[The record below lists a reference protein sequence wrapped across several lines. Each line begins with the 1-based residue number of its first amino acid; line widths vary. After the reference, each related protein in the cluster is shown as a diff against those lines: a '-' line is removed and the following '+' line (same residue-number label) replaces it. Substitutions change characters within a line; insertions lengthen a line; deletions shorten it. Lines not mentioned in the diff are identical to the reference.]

1 MKLTRRLTAGL
12 MSRTFLLLALL
23 AAVPG
28 TALGGTIYV
37 EPGIDTLKDAVAQ
50 ADPGDKLKLKPG
62 LYEVSS
68 TVVIDKDLTIKGRTE
83 DREDVH
89 IVAVEAEQ
97 FDFEELKFPDPLDRG
112 HILFITDGAQE
123 VSFRYFTIKN
133 APETDI
139 SKFECEEEPPFGYGL
154 NHSECFGDGIHAD
167 GVAELEVD
175 HVEASLNAG
184 NGIYVNGA
192 VEATFY
198 KILAVNNGAFGI
210 DIDTA
215 LDVSIRKSDFIA
227 NQVSGVE
234 ASGHELGTTRAEY
247 RAEIKFE
254 DVVAKG
260 NGEIGLEVERF
271 ENAELEDVICSDN
284 REDGFDADRVDR
296 VEISDSDFLRNLDDG
311 IELFPAGD
319 DVPPDEQPDDFPG
332 SIIEEF
338 EDLEFAANV
347 GEDIERPPT
356 ED

>member
-1 MKLTRRLTAGL
+1 MKPTQRSIAGMMSRRL
-12 MSRTFLLLALL
+12 LLLALL
-23 AAVPG
+23 AVVPG
-28 TALGGTIYV
+28 TALGATIYV
-37 EPGIDTLKDAVAQ
+37 EPGRDTLKDAVAQ
-50 ADPGDKLKLKPG
+50 ADPGDKLKLEPG

-68 TVVIDKDLTIKGRTE
+68 TVIIDKDLTIKGETG

-89 IVAVEAEQ
+89 IVAVEAEE
-97 FDFEELKFPDPLDRG
+97 FNFEELRYPDPLDRG
-112 HILFITDGAQE
+112 HIFFITGGAQK

-133 APETDI
+133 APQTDI
-139 SKFECEEEPPFGYGL
+139 GVFQCEEGFGL
-154 NHSECFGDGIHAD
+154 NHAECFGDAIHAD
-167 GVAELEVD
+167 GVAELEVEY
-175 HVEASLNAG
+175 VEASLNAG

-271 ENAELEDVICSDN
+271 ENAELKDVICSDN
-284 REDGFDADRVDR
+284 REDGFDADRVHR
-296 VEISDSDFLRNLDDG
+296 VEISDSDFVRNLDDG
-311 IELFPAGD
+311 IEMFPAGD
-319 DVPPDEQPDDFPG
+319 EVPPEEQPDDFPG
-332 SIIEEF
+332 SIIEEL

-347 GEDIERPPT
+347 REDIERPPT